1 MFLLLSIQV
10 RRTDKVNTEAA
21 FHSIDEYMEHVEEWY
36 EKLSLVQTVDQK
48 RVYIATDEPSVIT
61 EARNK

>member
-36 EKLSLVQTVDQK
+36 EKLSLVQTVDQR